1 MKSLLNGRN
10 AVPTVQL
17 IHVVVGLQF
26 CMKIT
31 LPAKSGLCMTCT
43 CILYTLE
50 YKCRYF
56 YSKIAHFRGTNCTG
70 YL

>member
-10 AVPTVQL
+10 AVPTV
-17 IHVVVGLQF
+17 HVVVGLQF

-43 CILYTLE
+43 CIPYTLE
-50 YKCRYF
+50 YKYWYF
-56 YSKIAHFRGTNCTG
+56 YLIIAHFRGTNCTG